1 MKYGWELV
9 TWVRNLTPP
18 KKKNADALVKQ
29 KAESRGI
36 MDEKTRT
43 PSKKAERVG
52 MRGTHLVKIRVDG
65 GCQWCNQVQELAHSE
80 LLPSHVALHPL

>member
-1 MKYGWELV
+1 MK
-9 TWVRNLTPP
+9 
-18 KKKNADALVKQ
+18 
-29 KAESRGI
+29 
-36 MDEKTRT
+36 KTRT